1 MTTKGGGGGDDDE
14 RRRRTINRQRQHV
27 FFGCLS
33 KVDCFSFLMVGAF
46 VFKKNNLRHL
56 VFWNPPSQVATF
68 VFKHNNNQPSTC
80 LFWMPVNVPLHFNF
94 NIAGFFLF

>member
-1 MTTKGGGGGDDDE
+1 
-14 RRRRTINRQRQHV
+14 
-27 FFGCLS
+27 
-33 KVDCFSFLMVGAF
+33 MVGAF
-46 VFKKNNLRHL
+46 VFKKKSTFDTLCFGFRHHRL
-56 VFWNPPSQVATF
+56 IATF